1 MTTNPRKD
9 ATWIGSNQTEVAA
22 DRILLIE
29 DDPMIQDPLGLA
41 LRREGFEVLQAFDGQ
56 TGLEMART
64 QAPDLVLLDLMLPKM
79 NGLEVCREIRRF
91 STVPILMVTARGEES
106 DQVIGLELGADDYII
121 KPFGTRQLLARV
133 RANLRRVGY
142 SETGSEHRLD
152 HLVVDLARREVRRD
166 EQPVH
171 LSFREFEL
179 LRSLLAANG
188 TVVERERLLADVW
201 GVDWIGDPKTLDVHI
216 RWLREK
222 LERDPS
228 RPQLILTVR
237 NVGYRLA
244 VP

>member
-1 MTTNPRKD
+1 M
-9 ATWIGSNQTEVAA
+9 AA
-22 DRILLIE
+22 EKILLIE

-64 QAPDLVLLDLMLPKM
+64 QAPSLVLLDLMLPKM

-106 DQVIGLELGADDYII
+106 DQVVGLELGADDYIV

-142 SETGSEHRLD
+142 TEEKSERRLG
-152 HLVVDLARREVRRD
+152 HLMVDLSRREVRRD
-166 EQPVH
+166 GQPVH

-179 LRSLLAANG
+179 LRGLLEANG
-188 TVVERERLLADVW
+188 AVVERERLLAAVW
-201 GVDWIGDPKTLDVHI
+201 GADWIGDPKTLDVHI

-222 LERDPS
+222 LEQDPS

-244 VP
+244 DA